1 MKAMLMC
8 SVAVRVRMMG
18 ALGLAAAMTYVVSGQ
33 QIQSAT
39 FTAEQATAGK
49 LAYDQHCATCH
60 GSNLDDGQFAPP
72 LKGEQ
77 FQTSWS
83 GGTIDLLLRKLTT
96 MPPGEP
102 SRLGVDEHVEL
113 LAYILRSNKVTAGTQ
128 PLPSDLAVLAG
139 MIFAG
144 ASGSG
149 EGLAPGLD
157 LPAPPPRRNPLDRIT
172 PVTSAMLAIPPAGD
186 WLTWRRS
193 ADAQGFSPLT
203 HITKNNVAQLR
214 VAWSWSLPPGPNE
227 VTPLAHD
234 GVIFVHGFGDKVQAL
249 DAATG
254 DLLWQYSRWLPR
266 ASRPSL
272 KRALAIGGYQLFVP
286 TSDAHIVALDVKTG
300 QVLWDTPISDNPAHG
315 LTGGPLV
322 AKDKVIIGTTGGAP
336 GGNIIVALD
345 AETGE
350 RAWRFHTIPRPG
362 QPGGES
368 WNGLPVEER
377 TGGSVWTVGSYDHGL
392 NLAFFGPSPTYDT
405 APLRD
410 LVHGDNSNDA
420 LYTNATV
427 ALDADT
433 GELVWHYSH
442 LPNDQ
447 WDLDWAFERHLVRL
461 SLNGATKTY
470 VVTGGKPA
478 VFDALDAE
486 TGQYA
491 YSMDLGLQNFIRSID
506 PKTGAK
512 EIDATKVPGDGTTKF
527 VCPATIGG
535 KNWLPSSYN
544 PETHLLFVPLFE
556 SCVDYVPV
564 APGERGLLSTGVRL
578 SLRPRPGSDG
588 NFGRLEAINLETREV
603 AWIARQRAPWTS
615 GVLAT
620 AGGVVFA
627 GSLDRR
633 FVAHDDVTGEELWS
647 VRLNDIPSN
656 APIAYLA
663 DGQQYI
669 AVVVGGGGHH
679 NANVAPLTPEIRNP
693 PDRGAA
699 VWVFA
704 LPTDRE

>member
-1 MKAMLMC
+1 MNAKLVC
-8 SVAVRVRMMG
+8 SAAVQMAG
-18 ALGLAAAMTYVVSGQ
+18 ALGLAAALTHVVSGQ
-33 QIQSAT
+33 QMQSAT
-39 FTAEQATAGK
+39 FTSEQATAGK
-49 LAYDQHCATCH
+49 LAYEQHCATCH
-60 GSNLDDGQFAPP
+60 GTSLDNGQFAPP

-77 FQTSWS
+77 FQTGWS
-83 GGTIDLLLRKLTT
+83 GGTLDLLLRKLTT
-96 MPPGEP
+96 MPPGQP
-102 SRLGVDEHVEL
+102 DRLGLDKNVEL
-113 LAYILRSNKVTAGTQ
+113 LAYILQANRVTTGTQ
-128 PLPSDLAVLAG
+128 PLPSDPAALAG
-139 MIFAG
+139 MVFAG

-149 EGLAPGLD
+149 EGMAPGLD
-157 LPAPPPRRNPLDRIT
+157 LPAPPPRRNPLDQIT
-172 PVTSAMLAIPPAGD
+172 PVTSAMLTTPPAGD

-193 ADAQGFSPLT
+193 ADAHGFSPLT
-203 HITKNNVAQLR
+203 EVTTTNVTQLR

-234 GVIFVHGFGDKVQAL
+234 GVLFVHGFGDKVQAL

-266 ASRPSL
+266 GTPPGL

-286 TSDAHIVALDVKTG
+286 TSDAHVVALDVKTG
-300 QVLWDTPISDNPAHG
+300 HVLWDAPISDTPAHG
-315 LTGGPLV
+315 ITGGPLV
-322 AKDKVIIGTTGGAP
+322 AKDKVIIGTSGGAP

-368 WNGLPVEER
+368 WNDLPVEQR
-377 TGGSVWTVGSYDHGL
+377 TGGSVWTVGSYDPSL
-392 NLAFFGPSPTYDT
+392 NLVFFGPSPTYDT

-410 LVHGDNSNDA
+410 RVHEDISNDA
-420 LYTNATV
+420 LYTNTTV

-433 GELVWHYSH
+433 GELVWYYSH

-447 WDLDWAFERHLVRL
+447 WDLDWAFERHVVRL
-461 SLNGATKTY
+461 SLDGATKTY

-512 EIDATKVPGDGTTKF
+512 EIDDTKVPGDGTTKF

-544 PETHLLFVPLFE
+544 PVTHLLFVPLFE

-564 APGERGLLSTGVRL
+564 APGDRGLLSTGVRL

-588 NFGRLEAINLETREV
+588 NFGRLEAINLETRDV
-603 AWIARQRAPWTS
+603 AWIVRKRAPWTS

-633 FVAHDDVTGEELWS
+633 FAAHDDGTGEELWS
-647 VRLNDIPSN
+647 VRLNDISST
-656 APIAYLA
+656 APIAYMA
-663 DGQQYI
+663 DGRQYI

-679 NANVAPLTPEIRNP
+679 SANVAPLTPEIKNP

-704 LPTDRE
+704 LP